1 MTAILKRELN
11 AYFSSAIGYIF
22 LAVFY
27 AFAGFYFFLSNVLS
41 NTTDMRSF
49 FSSMF
54 SVIMFLIPIL
64 TMRLMSEDKKL
75 RTDQAL
81 LTAPV
86 GLYSIVLGKY
96 LSAVIMYLVAMA
108 ITVVYAV
115 VLAAFA
121 PIDLSLFVGNL
132 LGAVFLGLA
141 LIAIGVFISS
151 LTESQVIAA
160 VASFAVMM
168 GLMLIDTLSSVMP
181 TQFLQD
187 LVYGLS
193 FYTRYANFTLGLL
206 NIADVIFFLSVSGL
220 FIFFTVRVLEK
231 KRWS

>member
-1 MTAILKRELN
+1 MAAILKRELN

-75 RTDQAL
+75 RSDPAL
-81 LTAPV
+81 LAAPV
-86 GLYSIVLGKY
+86 GLSSLGLGKY

>member
-1 MTAILKRELN
+1 MAAILKRELN

-220 FIFFTVRVLEK
+220 FIFFTVRVMEK

>member
-1 MTAILKRELN
+1 MAAILKRELN

-27 AFAGFYFFLSNVLS
+27 AFAGFYFFLSHVLC

-96 LSAVIMYLVAMA
+96 LSAVIMYLAAMA

>member
-1 MTAILKRELN
+1 MAAILKRELN

-27 AFAGFYFFLSNVLS
+27 AFAGFYFFLSNVLG

-132 LGAVFLGLA
+132 LGAIFLGLA

>member
-1 MTAILKRELN
+1 
-11 AYFSSAIGYIF
+11 
-22 LAVFY
+22 
-27 AFAGFYFFLSNVLS
+27 
-41 NTTDMRSF
+41 
-49 FSSMF
+49 
-54 SVIMFLIPIL
+54 
-64 TMRLMSEDKKL
+64 
-75 RTDQAL
+75 
-81 LTAPV
+81 
-86 GLYSIVLGKY
+86 
-96 LSAVIMYLVAMA
+96 MYLVAMA

>member
-132 LGAVFLGLA
+132 LGAIFLGLA

>member
-1 MTAILKRELN
+1 MAAILKRELN

-193 FYTRYANFTLGLL
+193 VYTRYANFTLGLL

>member
-1 MTAILKRELN
+1 MAAILKRELN

-132 LGAVFLGLA
+132 LGAIFLGLA

-151 LTESQVIAA
+151 LTESQVTAA

>member
-81 LTAPV
+81 LSCL
-86 GLYSIVLGKY
+86 LYTSC
-96 LSAVIMYLVAMA
+96 S
-108 ITVVYAV
+108 T
-115 VLAAFA
+115 
-121 PIDLSLFVGNL
+121 
-132 LGAVFLGLA
+132 
-141 LIAIGVFISS
+141 
-151 LTESQVIAA
+151 
-160 VASFAVMM
+160 
-168 GLMLIDTLSSVMP
+168 
-181 TQFLQD
+181 
-187 LVYGLS
+187 
-193 FYTRYANFTLGLL
+193 
-206 NIADVIFFLSVSGL
+206 
-220 FIFFTVRVLEK
+220 
-231 KRWS
+231 

>member
-1 MTAILKRELN
+1 MVAILKRELN

>member
-1 MTAILKRELN
+1 MAAILKRELN

-41 NTTDMRSF
+41 NTTVMRSF

>member
-1 MTAILKRELN
+1 MAAILKRELN

-220 FIFFTVRVLEK
+220 FIFFTVRVQEK

>member
-1 MTAILKRELN
+1 MAAILKRELN

-132 LGAVFLGLA
+132 LGAVFLVLA

>member
-1 MTAILKRELN
+1 MAAILKRELN

-168 GLMLIDTLSSVMP
+168 GLMLIDTLSSVLP

>member
-1 MTAILKRELN
+1 MAAILKRELN

-86 GLYSIVLGKY
+86 GLYCIVLGKY

-108 ITVVYAV
+108 ITVGFAV

>member
-1 MTAILKRELN
+1 MAAILKRELN

-22 LAVFY
+22 LAGFY

>member
-1 MTAILKRELN
+1 MAAILKRELN

-132 LGAVFLGLA
+132 LGAIFLGLA

>member
-1 MTAILKRELN
+1 MAAILKRELN